1 MKTNYFLIVFYLTF
15 NLSLSG
21 QTYSGGNG
29 TESTPYL
36 ISSTAD
42 MTALATAV
50 NAGNSYA
57 GKYFLL
63 TSDLSNITTI
73 IGKPTVGAPSRFFN
87 GIFDGDGH
95 ILDVNIIHGSPEA
108 GIFGNIDNAIIKNL
122 GVKGEIKSTNG
133 GNATGGICGQA
144 TSSIITNCFN
154 FSNLYGAGGG
164 TSTSVGGICG
174 YSIATII
181 SNCYNAGNIYTAGGG
196 SVIWPN
202 HSKGGGICG
211 AMFSNSKIYT
221 SFSVNSTITGGSNP
235 ALGRIV
241 GYLENSS
248 IESSYSLT
256 SMLLNN
262 AVKISENPSSKEGK
276 SESLLSFQTQSWI
289 SNNLMYISGTTRM
302 LWDFESM
309 WKMTDN
315 ESTYQSLP
323 ILKNTKYQKKVTLG
337 TQIGILNQGVGG
349 SAFFMIT
356 TENIVNTQHKV
367 ILKGAPIG
375 VTCTDVLLSSNKGTL
390 TINTASNTPKGTF
403 PITVIIDNVV
413 SQNFNLIIDSP
424 SSINET
430 EEGKCSIFPNP
441 ATEFLIISGFENIL
455 NLTIYDLSGKRLTTH
470 ENISGNNYKL
480 DLTGLNKGTYFILAK
495 TSTKSKFMKFI
506 KN

>member
-1 MKTNYFLIVFYLTF
+1 MKKNHFLIIFYLTF

-50 NAGNSYA
+50 NAGNNYA

-73 IGKPTVGAPSRFFN
+73 IGKPTSYYFN

-95 ILDVNIIHGSPEA
+95 VLDVNIIHSSPQA

-133 GNATGGICGQA
+133 GNSTGGICGRA

-154 FSNLYGAGGG
+154 FSNLYGSGGD

-174 YSIATII
+174 VCISTII
-181 SNCYNAGNIYTAGGG
+181 SNCYNVGNIYTAGGG
-196 SVIWPN
+196 SVIWQD
-202 HSKGGGICG
+202 HSIGGGICG
-211 AMFSNSKIYT
+211 AIYSNSKIYT
-221 SFSVNSTITGGSNP
+221 SFSVNSTITGGANP
-235 ALGRIV
+235 TLGRIV
-241 GYLENSS
+241 GLIENSN

-262 AVKISENPSSKEGK
+262 NVKISENPSSNNGK

-289 SNNLMYISGTTRM
+289 SNNLMYISGVTRF
-302 LWDFESM
+302 LWDFENI

-315 ESTYQSLP
+315 ESTYQGLP
-323 ILKNTKYQKKVTLG
+323 VLKSTKYQKKVTLG
-337 TQIGILNQGVGG
+337 AQIGILKQGIGG
-349 SAFFMIT
+349 SAFFIIT
-356 TENIVNTQHKV
+356 TENIVNAQHKV

-375 VTCTDVLLSSNKGTL
+375 VTCTDILLSSNKGTL
-390 TINTASNTPKGTF
+390 TINTSSNTPNGSF
-403 PITVIIDNVV
+403 PITIIIDNVV

-424 SSINET
+424 SSINDL

-441 ATEFLIISGFENIL
+441 ATEFIVISGLENMS
-455 NLTIYDLSGKRLTTH
+455 NLTIYDLSGKKIATH
-470 ENISGNNYKL
+470 EIISENNYKL
-480 DLTGLNKGTYFILAK
+480 DLIGLNKGTYFILAK
-495 TSTKSKFMKFI
+495 SSTKSKFMKFI